1 MAVSQEDISFLK
13 EVLPFWSSLEKRAQ
27 EQLAGAVTRRSYRK
41 GELLHQG
48 HECLGVMVLRSGQVR
63 TFLVSDSGKEVT
75 LYRSFERDVCL
86 FSASC
91 VLHNITF
98 EVNIEAEE
106 DTVVLLIPAALWKEL
121 SKTSLAVS
129 DYAGQLMA
137 SQFSEVMW
145 TVEQILFMSFDRR
158 LALFLL
164 EQSSIEGSDTLN
176 ITQETIAKHMGSARE
191 VVTRMLRYFQGEGLV
206 RLFRGGIELLDREKL
221 ERLTESSK
229 STK

>member
-1 MAVSQEDISFLK
+1 MMAVSQEDLVFLQDA
-13 EVLPFWSSLEKRAQ
+13 LPFWNGLDKHAQ
-27 EQLAGAVTRRSYRK
+27 EKLAGAVTRRSYRK

-48 HECLGVMVLRSGQVR
+48 RECLGVMVLRSGQVR
-63 TFLVSDSGKEVT
+63 TFLVSQSGKEVT

-106 DTVVLLIPAALWKEL
+106 DTVVLLIPPPLWKEL
-121 SKTSLAVS
+121 SKTSLAVA
-129 DYAGQLMA
+129 DYAGELMA

-145 TVEQILFMSFDRR
+145 TVEQILFMSFDKR

-164 EQSSIEGSDTLN
+164 EQSSIEGSDTLK
-176 ITQETIAKHMGSARE
+176 ITQETIARHMGSARE
-191 VVTRMLRYFQGEGLV
+191 VVTRMLRYFQGEGMV
-206 RLFRGGIELLDREKL
+206 RLFRGGIELIGRAKL
-221 ERLTESSK
+221 EQIAQG
-229 STK
+229 

>member
-1 MAVSQEDISFLK
+1 
-13 EVLPFWSSLEKRAQ
+13 
-27 EQLAGAVTRRSYRK
+27 
-41 GELLHQG
+41 
-48 HECLGVMVLRSGQVR
+48 
-63 TFLVSDSGKEVT
+63 
-75 LYRSFERDVCL
+75 
-86 FSASC
+86 
-91 VLHNITF
+91 
-98 EVNIEAEE
+98 
-106 DTVVLLIPAALWKEL
+106 
-121 SKTSLAVS
+121 
-129 DYAGQLMA
+129 
-137 SQFSEVMW
+137 MW